1 MYEFKYVAVLDVDEV
16 IMPMGN
22 VTTWKDMLDVL
33 EGAVNSSEDTQ
44 LTSSFVFRNM
54 YFFNEFLNEEV
65 NQLTLKFKYNYN
77 FVYNFCSKN
86 EIFLILVRFS

>member
-33 EGAVNSSEDTQ
+33 EGANNSSEDTQ
-44 LTSSFVFRNM
+44 WTSSFVFRNI
-54 YFFNEFLNEEV
+54 YFFNEFLDEEV
-65 NQLTLKFKYNYN
+65 NQLTL
-77 FVYNFCSKN
+77 
-86 EIFLILVRFS
+86 

>member
-65 NQLTLKFKYNYN
+65 NQLAIFQHNIG
-77 FVYNFCSKN
+77 CS
-86 EIFLILVRFS
+86 ITLVRDFLVSNESSWYD